1 MSNVENLHVVVIETI
16 FQNWLNAFLLLNGFW
31 NIMETDSEIL
41 CDFNFVDIS
50 KFKDSNDN
58 NRINDVPPAIHFRI
72 SMEYWMFVANPNKF
86 ENEYVNIT
94 Y

>member
-1 MSNVENLHVVVIETI
+1 MVFGILWKQIVKYFVILILLILVNLKI
-16 FQNWLNAFLLLNGFW
+16 
-31 NIMETDSEIL
+31 
-41 CDFNFVDIS
+41 
-50 KFKDSNDN
+50 SNDN